1 MPPKR
6 STRSSTRA
14 SQNGKSD
21 PKDDSKQATLEETG
35 EGVVDHKT
43 GEKRPAPEKDDKELI
58 SADEKKDGTR
68 ANKEQ
73 KEEAA
78 NKSKIE
84 GGADELDEKSED
96 AKAKGR
102 EIMENSNTE
111 TKKPSR
117 GTLEKGT
124 VYFWYKPKGE
134 FLPPIRLIRW
144 RCQAFEKNGEPSS
157 GCSVPLDG
165 SFW

>member
-14 SQNGKSD
+14 S
-21 PKDDSKQATLEETG
+21 KDGNDGPKQATLEATG
-35 EGVVDHKT
+35 EGVIDHKT
-43 GEKRPAPEKDDKELI
+43 GEKRPVPDDKETI
-58 SADEKKDGTR
+58 SADDKKDGTR
-68 ANKEQ
+68 ANKKQ

-78 NKSKIE
+78 QKSKIK
-84 GGADELDEKSED
+84 GGAEELDEKSED

-102 EIMENSNTE
+102 EIMEDGNTE

-124 VYFWYKPKGE
+124 VYFWYKPKG
-134 FLPPIRLIRW
+134 R
-144 RCQAFEKNGEPSS
+144 
-157 GCSVPLDG
+157 
-165 SFW
+165 